1 MEIDDVSQLA
11 EDVGLNPMCCE
22 FESHRRYWRE
32 NMPGLDI
39 DTYDLNGVVNEI
51 IVTHPETVDIGARV
65 RLVNDNLIV
74 EQWRNLDERLDILG
88 DERLRD

>member
-1 MEIDDVSQLA
+1 MT
-11 EDVGLNPMCCE
+11 
-22 FESHRRYWRE
+22 
-32 NMPGLDI
+32 GLDI
-39 DTYDLNGVVNEI
+39 DTYDLNGFVNEV

-74 EQWRNLDERLDILG
+74 EQWRTFDERLNILG

>member
-1 MEIDDVSQLA
+1 MT
-11 EDVGLNPMCCE
+11 
-22 FESHRRYWRE
+22 
-32 NMPGLDI
+32 GLDV
-39 DTYDLNGVVNEI
+39 DTYDLNGFVNEV

-65 RLVNDNLIV
+65 RLVNDKLII

>member
-1 MEIDDVSQLA
+1 
-11 EDVGLNPMCCE
+11 MCCE

-32 NMPGLDI
+32 EVSGLDV
-39 DTYDLNGVVNEI
+39 DTYKLNGVVNEV
-51 IVTHPETVDIGARV
+51 IVTHSDTVDQGVRV
-65 RLVNDNLIV
+65 RLTDIGLIV